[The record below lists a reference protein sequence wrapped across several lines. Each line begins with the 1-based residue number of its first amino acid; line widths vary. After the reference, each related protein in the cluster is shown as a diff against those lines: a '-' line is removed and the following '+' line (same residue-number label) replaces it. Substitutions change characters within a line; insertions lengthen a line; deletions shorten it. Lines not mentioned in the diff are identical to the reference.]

1 MNSFCAPESRQAA
14 ARPKV
19 FGKEQPKA
27 ACALAGF
34 YIVFT

>member
-1 MNSFCAPESRQAA
+1 MNSFCAPENRQTAA
-14 ARPKV
+14 KLKV

-34 YIVFT
+34 YIGFT

>member
-1 MNSFCAPESRQAA
+1 MNSFCALESRQAA

-19 FGKEQPKA
+19 LGKEQPKA

>member
-1 MNSFCAPESRQAA
+1 MNLFCAPESRQTAA
-14 ARPKV
+14 IPKV

>member
-1 MNSFCAPESRQAA
+1 MNSFYAPESRQAA
-14 ARPKV
+14 AKPKG

>member
-14 ARPKV
+14 AKPKV
-19 FGKEQPKA
+19 FGKEQPKT
-27 ACALAGF
+27 ACALAVF

>member
-14 ARPKV
+14 ARAKV